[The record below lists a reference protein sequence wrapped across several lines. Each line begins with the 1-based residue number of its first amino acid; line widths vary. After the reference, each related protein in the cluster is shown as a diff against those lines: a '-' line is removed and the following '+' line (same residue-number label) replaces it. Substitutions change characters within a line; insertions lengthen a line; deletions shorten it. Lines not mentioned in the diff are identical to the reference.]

1 MIYDFLISFL
11 IFLVG
16 LFMVGCVGAFFVV
29 IASAASGFFFACL
42 TTPVDALVSLRREQP
57 RRNFNKWWIYTG
69 IASSVIWTMMA
80 LYVVVTSTDEMAMEA
95 RWALTFGATER
106 HPRRAP
112 VVDVSTEIRRYKLLG
127 YNPPK
132 HFYVDME
139 DVETKQLYTHIY
151 VSKHCNNHAN
161 NQLGD
166 LVNISVTTKKQGN
179 RTWLVFNNLYQ
190 VFCG

>member
-1 MIYDFLISFL
+1 MIDFLTTFL

-16 LFMVGCVGAFFVV
+16 VFMSAFAVGVFVFL
-29 IASAASGFFFACL
+29 ASAASGLFFACIAA
-42 TTPVDALVSLRREQP
+42 PIDVVVSKVRAKKH
-57 RRNFNKWWIYTG
+57 RNFDTWWINIGLAT
-69 IASSVIWTMMA
+69 ALIWTPAA
-80 LYVVVTSTDEMAMEA
+80 LYVGVTSDEELAMEA

-112 VVDVSTEIRRYKLLG
+112 VVDVNTEIRRYKLLG

-139 DVETKQLYTHIY
+139 DVETKQLYNHIY

-161 NQLGD
+161 NKLGD
-166 LVNISVTTKKQGN
+166 LVNVSVTTKKQGN

-190 VFCG
+190 VFCE